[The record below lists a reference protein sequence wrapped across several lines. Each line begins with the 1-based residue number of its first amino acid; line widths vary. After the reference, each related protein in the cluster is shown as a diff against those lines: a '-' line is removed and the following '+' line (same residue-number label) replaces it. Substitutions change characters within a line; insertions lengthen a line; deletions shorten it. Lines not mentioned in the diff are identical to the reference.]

1 MTKELL
7 ENIDSL
13 RKEVSDIEKRIINLS
28 RTPDKVVR
36 DSVRGSSDTFPYTQ
50 HSCVI
55 EGVDTNKYRNLKKLR
70 RIYKSKHQKLDKLI
84 IQLEYELNRIEDV
97 DIRRIIRYKY
107 EDGLNWIEIM
117 FKMEYNSEAQARIKL
132 KRFFEKNLKC
142 TFCTPKTC

>member
-7 ENIDSL
+7 ENIDGL

-36 DSVRGSSDTFPYTQ
+36 DSVRGSSASFPYTQ
-50 HSCVI
+50 HSCVV
-55 EGVDTNKYRNLKKLR
+55 EGIDTNKYRNLKKLR
-70 RIYKSKHQKLDKLI
+70 RIYKKKQQKLDKLI